1 MLTATLAK
9 EIVIKRLNE
18 IGVLSDIAKTVA
30 EKGVS
35 ILAVSAWVEG
45 RDGVIRLTVDDEL
58 RAADAL
64 RAKNHEVREGTV
76 VMVHVPH
83 KPGMLKHMTELLRD
97 AQIDIHHLYAS
108 AASDQTKCVVVFS
121 SSDNQKAMVV
131 LNQGAH

>member
-1 MLTATLAK
+1 MLKAILGK

-18 IGVLSDIAKTVA
+18 IGVLADIAKTVA

-45 RDGVIRLTVDDEL
+45 RDGVIRLMVDDEL

-64 RAKNHEVREGTV
+64 RAKKHDVREGLV
-76 VMVHVPH
+76 VVVEVPH
-83 KPGMLKHMTELLRD
+83 KPGMLKHLTEILKN

-108 AASDQTKCVVVFS
+108 AASDQAKCVVVFS
-121 SSDNQKAMVV
+121 SSDNQKAVV
-131 LNQGAH
+131 ALNQAAH

>member
-18 IGVLSDIAKTVA
+18 IGVIADIAKTVA

-64 RAKNHEVREGTV
+64 RAKNIEVREGTV
-76 VMVHVPH
+76 VMVQVPH
-83 KPGMLKHMTELLRD
+83 KPGMLKHMTEMLRD
-97 AQIDIHHLYAS
+97 AHIDIHHLYAS

-121 SSDNQKAMVV
+121 SSDNQKAVVV
-131 LNQGAH
+131 LNQGRR

>member
-1 MLTATLAK
+1 MLATLAK

-18 IGVLSDIAKTVA
+18 IGVMAEIAKTVA

-45 RDGVIRLTVDDEL
+45 QNGVIRLLVDDEL

-64 RAKNHEVREGTV
+64 RAKKHEVREGVV
-76 VMVHVPH
+76 VMVEVPH
-83 KPGMLKHMTELLRD
+83 KPGMLKHMTEKLRD

-108 AASDQTKCVVVFS
+108 AASDQSKCVVVFS
-121 SSDNQKAMVV
+121 SSDNQKAVVV
-131 LNQGAH
+131 LNQSAH